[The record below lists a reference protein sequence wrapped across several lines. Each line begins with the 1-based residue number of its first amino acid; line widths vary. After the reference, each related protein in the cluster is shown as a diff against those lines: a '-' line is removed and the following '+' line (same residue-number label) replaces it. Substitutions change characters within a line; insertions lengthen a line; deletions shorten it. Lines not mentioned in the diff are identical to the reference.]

1 MNPSLV
7 IPTDNIAK
15 FFCLFGLALVVV
27 SVYAFVSTYTATLAD
42 KVRYSEAIIMLEAK
56 TPLAKAEENVLKLN
70 KRLLEVTIKN
80 GEVANI
86 AVGLLGGAGISISF
100 LGLLTW
106 YRRVQQRDDELA
118 KLQIE
123 KLKMEIAKLRSENL
137 TSKYSRMKQR

>member
-15 FFCLFGLALVVV
+15 FFGLFGLALVVV

-42 KVRYSEAIIMLEAK
+42 KVRYSEAIIMLETK
-56 TPLAKAEENVLKLN
+56 TPLSKAEENVLKLN

-80 GEVANI
+80 SETANI

-100 LGLLTW
+100 LGLLSW
-106 YRRVQQRDDELA
+106 YRRIQQRDDELA

-137 TSKYSRMKQR
+137 ASKYSRMKQR